1 MLRFLVP
8 PWPSWPADPSPKVNA
23 FPHSVTR
30 TKRRQVNGQRET
42 GREGEREIER
52 EGEREREKGVES

>member
-30 TKRRQVNGQRET
+30 TKGEQVNGQRGTNRQGWKEI
-42 GREGEREIER
+42 GSRED
-52 EGEREREKGVES
+52 VESKTMS